1 MRTVL
6 VTVMQN
12 FLFLPHRWPKPL
24 PVLIVPTHGGMARLS
39 WPRWLVTHLG
49 GLPAQK
55 TITHPSIDWAG
66 CKVTS
71 LIETNMLPLNHAT
84 TYMHTGCHKK
94 NWGIAHRESKICHY
108 TPASNCVKCRT
119 ILKKFFVL
127 RHTTQP
133 FYGPFSGTTPVSRC
147 QKISSFFYIFMV
159 QGKISEADTPTI
171 WLGATPSRLISDS
184 PPSSPQFLC
193 WIPFLLQH
201 SHFILAWDRHQIWW
215 LAYQ

>member
-94 NWGIAHRESKICHY
+94 TEALL
-108 TPASNCVKCRT
+108 TASPKSAT
-119 ILKKFFVL
+119 ILLPLTVSNAERFLKKFFCPETYNTTVL
-127 RHTTQP
+127 RP
-133 FYGPFSGTTPVSRC
+133 FFRDYPGEPVPEDIFFLLYFYGAREDIRGRHTDHLAGRH
-147 QKISSFFYIFMV
+147 
-159 QGKISEADTPTI
+159 TI
-171 WLGATPSRLISDS
+171 QTN
-184 PPSSPQFLC
+184 
-193 WIPFLLQH
+193 
-201 SHFILAWDRHQIWW
+201 
-215 LAYQ
+215 